1 MLYLETLGVETMPVT
16 KTGEKVKRA
25 MTKQYGKKKAKQVFH
40 ASILQS
46 TRGRPVHLVGT
57 RGVNTKGGS
66 YGKKKHMGFLHRNY

>member
-40 ASILQS
+40 ASI
-46 TRGRPVHLVGT
+46 
-57 RGVNTKGGS
+57 NKGKAGS
-66 YGKKKHMGFLHRNY
+66 SSWHKGSKH